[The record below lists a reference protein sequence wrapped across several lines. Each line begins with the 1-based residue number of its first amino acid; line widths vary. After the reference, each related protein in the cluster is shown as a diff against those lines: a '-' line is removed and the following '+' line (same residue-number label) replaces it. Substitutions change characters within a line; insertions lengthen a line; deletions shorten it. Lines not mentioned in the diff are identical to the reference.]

1 MNDSKQEIRT
11 KILTLLRNQE
21 ENKRIT
27 KSLSVLEQL
36 FDLSVFKK
44 SNSIL
49 FYASFDGEVETFEM
63 IKRAK
68 QLGKKIGLPR
78 VIVNAGRIVPI
89 QVDSLKDDV
98 EAGPYGILQPLD
110 KGNNRWR
117 SQDIDMIVVPGIA
130 FDQKNNRLG
139 RGKGY
144 YDRFLKSVSA
154 QAFTVG
160 LAFDFQRVDNL
171 PFIEEHDIPVSQVLT
186 N

>member
-1 MNDSKQEIRT
+1 MSESKQEIRT

-27 KSLSVLEQL
+27 KSLAILEQL

-68 QLGKKIGLPR
+68 QSGKKIGLPR
-78 VIVNAGRIVPI
+78 VLVNEGRIVPV
-89 QVDSLKDDV
+89 QVDSLNV
-98 EAGPYGILQPLD
+98 GIEAGPYGILQPLD
-110 KGNNRWR
+110 KENNSWQI
-117 SQDIDMIVVPGIA
+117 QDIDMIIVPGVA

-154 QAFTVG
+154 EVFTVG